1 MESLLGEAGI
11 ALAVGLILGYVIGVW
26 RGKKSPVSTNV
37 EPTDWWDK
45 RNTLTGTQL
54 QILQYLESRKEAP
67 ITALQDKFSFIPDR
81 ELYYRLEQIYLM
93 GFLLRDRREGEVFY
107 TLNPEYA
114 ATVED
119 DKTVMLSGDH

>member
-1 MESLLGEAGI
+1 MESVLGEAGI
-11 ALAVGLILGYVIGVW
+11 ALAVGLILGYLIGVW
-26 RGKKSPVSTNV
+26 RGKKSPAPKNP
-37 EPTDWWDK
+37 EPTDWWGK

-54 QILQYLESRKEAP
+54 QVLQYLESRKEAP

-93 GFLLRDRREGEVFY
+93 GFLLRDRREGEVIY
-107 TLNPEYA
+107 ILNPEYG